1 MNKFL
6 KYFVIICALTA
17 VFWIGAGK
25 IIDHGLIQ
33 LDKSRYQEWEAI
45 AGGGI
50 NADVVILGS
59 SRGVSGYNPQI
70 IGEGLRKKT
79 YNLSYDAGSFALQAS
94 KFDLYLENNKTPKII
109 IQNIDFTH
117 FAANDTLIGE
127 NNMLPFRENDLF
139 KTHFAGY
146 ENHIFEPW
154 NLFSIKYTRNFRL
167 IRKGLYGY
175 FGVYDGHNLHDNGF
189 VSKDEVFKKDQR
201 NLVALKKTVKARKYA
216 YLLRNVEIVKK
227 SMVSYSIKSKV
238 VVVWAPEYIERYA
251 LAPELHAI
259 ISEQFRTLAS
269 RYPNITFIDLS
280 DHAMGKEA
288 VNFYDTFHLNST
300 GSTTFSTLLVPYL
313 AP

>member
-1 MNKFL
+1 MKHFL
-6 KYFVIICALTA
+6 KYLAVICALTV

-25 IIDHGLIQ
+25 MVDHGLIK
-33 LDKSRYQEWEAI
+33 LENSRYQEWDNI
-45 AGGGI
+45 ARGTI
-50 NADVVILGS
+50 NAEVVILGS

-70 IGEGLRKKT
+70 IGAGLNKKA
-79 YNLSYDAGSFALQAS
+79 YNLSYDAGSYALQAS
-94 KFDLYLENNKTPKII
+94 KFNLYLENNKTPELI

-117 FAANDTLIGE
+117 FAANDSLIGE

-154 NLFSIKYTRNFRL
+154 NLFSIKYTRNFRF

-175 FGVYDGHNLHDNGF
+175 FSIYDGHNIHKDGF
-189 VSKDEVFKKDQR
+189 VANDEAFKKDKR
-201 NLVALKKTVKARKYA
+201 NLVALKKTVEARSYA
-216 YLLRNVEIVKK
+216 YLLRNVETVKK
-227 SMVSYSIKSKV
+227 SMATYSLKSEV

-259 ISEQFRTLAS
+259 ISAQFRTLAS
-269 RYPNITFIDLS
+269 QHSNITFIDLS

-300 GSTTFSTLLVPYL
+300 GSSKFSTLLVPYL